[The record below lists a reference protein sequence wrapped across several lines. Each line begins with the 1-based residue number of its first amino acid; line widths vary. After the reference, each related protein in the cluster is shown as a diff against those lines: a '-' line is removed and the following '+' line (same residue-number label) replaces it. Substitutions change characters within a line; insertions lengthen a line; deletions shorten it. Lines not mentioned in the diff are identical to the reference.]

1 MNSRGHKTSGG
12 PPAWGLGAVVTIP
25 PRKKSRCYGTFY
37 TIEALTVLI
46 WLRIMRQRAFGVHG
60 GIILTN

>member
-12 PPAWGLGAVVTIP
+12 PPALGLGAVVTIP

-37 TIEALTVLI
+37 TMEALTVLI
-46 WLRIMRQRAFGVHG
+46 WLRIMRQ
-60 GIILTN
+60 